1 MARAFADRTIASMG
15 RSQPGSAT
23 LHVTHHG
30 FARSALGRDHI
41 TRCWRAAIVVAML
54 IIVGTANSADV
65 PPMLSSEQMNA
76 SEIELALQ
84 KLNVLGRVLYIA
96 AHPDDENTNLMALWS
111 NGSLYDAAYLSITRG
126 DGGQNL
132 IGPELREGL
141 GVIRTEELLAARR
154 IDHANQFFSR
164 AIDFGFSKTAEE
176 ALRFWNHEKILSDVV
191 WVVRK
196 FRPDVMVA
204 RFSPEDQLTHGHHTA
219 SAAPAVEAFP
229 AAGYPNRFPGQ
240 LAFVKPWQPTRLVWN
255 TSPFFFSNR
264 NLPFDP
270 TGLTVFEAGGYNAL
284 LGKAYTEI
292 AATSL
297 SMHKSQGVGSP
308 PRRGARKEYFKLLE
322 GQPMTSSLFEGI
334 DTTWSRVANSEST
347 ATQIRQ
353 IISEFHPADPAASVP
368 ELLQL
373 RQAMSGIKDHSWVP
387 EKKAELDGIIAACLG
402 LHVEASTTNEA
413 VTPGQT
419 ATIKL
424 EAINR
429 CNIPVILKESRFPL
443 SGDLMKIDAAL
454 PSNELVARDLSCKIP
469 ENTPYSQPYWLR
481 TPGTLGA
488 FAVDDQT
495 LVGLPENPPDLP
507 VEIVLQVNGQELR
520 YVEDTKYRMVDP
532 VAGELRRPLVIEPP
546 VFVKVANTVLVFVT
560 SQPKSVP
567 VHITAATGP
576 VKGELKLA
584 VPQGWGVYPAS
595 LPVDLKAADAETVA
609 TFTVKPPDQNSEGTL
624 RAIVSIDGRDYSFER
639 VRISYPHIGV
649 HTLMP
654 PAEARLVRADIREKG
669 DRIGYIPGAGDDV
682 PESLQQIGYSVKILS
697 ESDITAKN
705 LAQFS
710 AVVLGIRAY
719 NTQERI
725 GNWLPEL
732 FAYVKAGGVAVA
744 QYNTL
749 ADLKTEQLGPYPLEI
764 SRDRVTDENAE
775 VRILAPDHPLMTT
788 PNKITSKDFEGW
800 VQERGLYFP
809 KKWDSAW
816 TQILSCNDPKE
827 KPLDGGLLVAKFG
840 KGFFVYTSY
849 SWFRQL
855 PAGVPGAY
863 RLFANMLSLGK

>member
-1 MARAFADRTIASMG
+1 MALDGTFTT
-15 RSQPGSAT
+15 GSPT
-23 LHVTHHG
+23 L
-30 FARSALGRDHI
+30 RL
-41 TRCWRAAIVVAML
+41 TRQSISRCLRVAVAVAMIVVPR
-54 IIVGTANSADV
+54 TANSADA
-65 PPMLSSEQMNA
+65 PPLLSPEQMNGG
-76 SEIELALQ
+76 EIQLALQ

-96 AHPDDENTNLMALWS
+96 AHPDDENTNLMAFWA
-111 NGSLYDAAYLSITRG
+111 NGSLYETAYLSITRG

-132 IGPELREGL
+132 IGPELRERL

-154 IDHANQFFSR
+154 VDHGKQFFSR

-176 ALRFWNHEKILSDVV
+176 TMRIWNHDKILSDVV

-196 FRPDVMVA
+196 FRPDVIVT

-219 SAAPAVEAFP
+219 SSILAREAF
-229 AAGYPNRFPGQ
+229 AASGDPNRFPEQ
-240 LAFVKPWQPTRLVWN
+240 LAFVKPWRPARLVWN

-270 TGLTVFEAGGYNAL
+270 TGLTVLEAGGYNSL

-292 AATSL
+292 AAASL

-334 DTTWSRVANSEST
+334 DTSWSRVANSESI

-353 IISEFHPADPAASVP
+353 IISQFHPADPAASVP
-368 ELLQL
+368 ELLHL
-373 RQAMSGIKDHSWVP
+373 RQAMSGIKDDSWVP

-402 LHVEASTTNEA
+402 LHVEASTINEA
-413 VTPGQT
+413 VAPGQT

-429 CNIPVILKESRFPL
+429 CNVPVTLQEIRFPL
-443 SGDLMKIDAAL
+443 SGDSMKINAAL
-454 PSNELVARDLSCKIP
+454 TSNELVTRDLSCKIP
-469 ENTPYSQPYWLR
+469 ENTPFSQPYWLR
-481 TPGTLGA
+481 KSGTLGA

-507 VEIVLQVNGQELR
+507 VEIVLQVNGQVLR
-520 YVEDTKYRMVDP
+520 YTVDTKYRMVDP

-546 VFVKVANTVLVFVT
+546 VFAKVANSVLVFAT
-560 SQPKSVP
+560 NQPKSVA

-595 LPVDLKAADAETVA
+595 LPIDLKGADAEAIA
-609 TFTVKPPDQNSEGTL
+609 TFTVKPPDQDNEGTL
-624 RAIVSIDGRDYSFER
+624 RAIVSIDGRNYSFER

-697 ESDITAKN
+697 EPDITAKN

-710 AVVLGIRAY
+710 AVVLGVRAY
-719 NTQERI
+719 STQERI
-725 GNWLPEL
+725 ANWLPEL
-732 FAYVKAGGVAVA
+732 FAYVKAGGVAIA

-775 VRILAPDHPLMTT
+775 VRILAPDNPLMTT

-809 KKWDSAW
+809 KKWDPAW
-816 TQILSCNDPKE
+816 TQILSCNDSKE
-827 KPLDGGLLVAKFG
+827 KPLDGGLLVAKLG

>member
-1 MARAFADRTIASMG
+1 MIAL
-15 RSQPGSAT
+15 P
-23 LHVTHHG
+23 
-30 FARSALGRDHI
+30 
-41 TRCWRAAIVVAML
+41 C
-54 IIVGTANSADV
+54 TANSADA
-65 PPMLSSEQMNA
+65 PPLLSPEQWNA
-76 SEIELALQ
+76 GEIQLALQ

-96 AHPDDENTNLMALWS
+96 AHPDDENTNLMALWA
-111 NGSLYDAAYLSITRG
+111 NGSLYESAYLSITRG

-132 IGPELREGL
+132 IGPELRERL

-154 IDHANQFFSR
+154 LDHGKQFFSR

-176 ALRFWNHEKILSDVV
+176 TMRIWDHDKILSDVV

-196 FRPDVMVA
+196 FRPDVMVT

-219 SAAPAVEAFP
+219 SAILALEAFSV
-229 AAGYPNRFPGQ
+229 AGDPNRFPEQ
-240 LAFVKPWQPTRLVWN
+240 LAFVKPWRPTRLVWN

-270 TGLTVFEAGGYNAL
+270 TGLTVLEAGGYNPL

-292 AATSL
+292 AAASL

-322 GQPMTSSLFEGI
+322 GQPMTNSLFEGI
-334 DTTWSRVANSEST
+334 DTSWSRIANSESI
-347 ATQIRQ
+347 ATKIRQ
-353 IISEFHPADPAASVP
+353 IISQFHPGDPAASML
-368 ELLQL
+368 ELLKL
-373 RQAMSGIKDHSWVP
+373 RQAMSGIQDDSWVP
-387 EKKAELDGIIAACLG
+387 EKKAELDEIIAACLG
-402 LHVEASTTNEA
+402 LHVEASAANAT

-419 ATIKL
+419 VTIKL

-429 CNIPVILKESRFPL
+429 CGIPVTLQEVRLPNS
-443 SGDLMKIDAAL
+443 SDSMKTDVAL
-454 PSNELVARDLSCKIP
+454 PSNELVTKELSCRIP

-481 TPGTLGA
+481 KPGTVGA
-488 FAVDDQT
+488 FSVDDQK
-495 LVGLPENPPDLP
+495 LIGLPENPPDLP

-520 YVEDTKYRMVDP
+520 YVVDTKYRTVDP
-532 VAGELRRPLVIEPP
+532 VAGELRRQLVIAPP
-546 VFVKVANTVLVFVT
+546 AFVNVADSVLVFPT
-560 SQPKSVP
+560 NQPKPVSVR
-567 VHITAATGP
+567 VTAATGP
-576 VKGELKLA
+576 VKAELKLA
-584 VPQGWGVYPAS
+584 VPQGWGVDPAS
-595 LPVDLKAADAETVA
+595 VPIDLKGADAETTA
-609 TFTVKPPDQNSEGTL
+609 MFTVKPPDQNSEGNL

-649 HTLMP
+649 QTLMP
-654 PAEARLVRADIREKG
+654 PAEAKLIRADIRTKG
-669 DRIGYIPGAGDDV
+669 DRIAYIPGAGDDV

-697 ESDITAKN
+697 EADITARN

-725 GNWLPEL
+725 SNWLPQL
-732 FAYVKAGGVAVA
+732 FAYVKAGGIVIA

-749 ADLKTEQLGPYPLEI
+749 ADLKSEQLGPYPLEI

-775 VRILAPDHPLMTT
+775 VRILAPNHPLMTT
-788 PNKITSKDFEGW
+788 PNKITPKDFEGW

-809 KKWDSAW
+809 KKWDPAW

-827 KPLDGGLLVAKFG
+827 KPLDGGLLVAKSG

-863 RLFANMLSLGK
+863 RLFANMLSLGR

>member
-1 MARAFADRTIASMG
+1 MG
-15 RSQPGSAT
+15 RSPESAP
-23 LHVTHHG
+23 LRVMHQ
-30 FARSALGRDHI
+30 SI
-41 TRCWRAAIVVAML
+41 KRCWRLAVVVAMFA
-54 IIVGTANSADV
+54 VAGTANSADA
-65 PPMLSSEQMNA
+65 PPLLSSEQM
-76 SEIELALQ
+76 SGGEIELALQ

-111 NGSLYDAAYLSITRG
+111 NGSLYETAYLSITRG

-132 IGPELREGL
+132 IGPELRERL

-154 IDHANQFFSR
+154 IDHGKQFFSR

-176 ALRFWNHEKILSDVV
+176 TMHIWDHDKILSDVV
-191 WVVRK
+191 WVIRK
-196 FRPDVMVA
+196 FRPDVIVT

-219 SAAPAVEAFP
+219 SAILAREAFS
-229 AAGYPNRFPGQ
+229 AAADPKRFPDQ
-240 LAFVKPWQPTRLVWN
+240 LTFVKPWQATRLVWN

-270 TGLTVFEAGGYNAL
+270 TGLTVLEAGGYNPL

-292 AATSL
+292 AAASL

-308 PRRGARKEYFKLLE
+308 PRRGARKEYFKPLE
-322 GQPMTSSLFEGI
+322 GAPMTSSLFEGI
-334 DTTWSRVANSEST
+334 DTSWSRIPHSESI
-347 ATQIRQ
+347 ASQIRQ
-353 IISEFHPADPAASVP
+353 IISQFNPADPAAAVP
-368 ELLQL
+368 ELFKL
-373 RQAMSGIKDHSWVP
+373 RQAMSGVKDDSWVP
-387 EKKAELDGIIAACLG
+387 EKKAELDEIIAACLG
-402 LHVEASTTNEA
+402 LHVEASTTNET

-419 ATIKL
+419 TTIKL
-424 EAINR
+424 AAINR
-429 CNIPVILKESRFPL
+429 CSIPVMLQEVRFPN
-443 SGDLMKIDAAL
+443 SGDSMKIDAAL
-454 PSNELVARDLSCKIP
+454 PSNELFTKELSCKIP
-469 ENTPYSQPYWLR
+469 ENTSYSEPYWLR
-481 TPGTLGA
+481 KPGTLGA

-495 LVGLPENPPDLP
+495 LIGLPENTPELP
-507 VEIVLQVNGQELR
+507 IEIMLQVNGEELR
-520 YVEDTKYRMVDP
+520 YTLDTKYSTVDP
-532 VAGELRRPLVIEPP
+532 VAGELRRSLVIAPP
-546 VFVKVANTVLVFVT
+546 AFVKVADNVLVFAT
-560 SQPKSVP
+560 KQPKPVSVH
-567 VHITAATGP
+567 VTATTGP
-576 VKGELKLA
+576 VKGQLKLA
-584 VPQGWGVYPAS
+584 VPQGWEVDPAFV
-595 LPVDLKAADAETVA
+595 PIDLKGANAAMVA
-609 TFTVKPPDQNSEGTL
+609 TFTVKPPDQNSEGIL
-624 RAIVSIDGRDYSFER
+624 RGIVSIEGRDYSFER

-654 PAEARLVRADIREKG
+654 PAEVKLVRADIRKKG
-669 DRIGYIPGAGDDV
+669 DRIGYIPGAGDDI
-682 PESLQQIGYSVKILS
+682 PESLRQIGYSVKILS
-697 ESDITAKN
+697 ESDITAEN
-705 LAQFS
+705 LEQFS

-725 GNWLPEL
+725 SNWLPEL
-732 FAYVKAGGVAVA
+732 FAYANAGGVVIA

-775 VRILAPDHPLMTT
+775 VRFLAPNHPLMTT

-809 KKWDSAW
+809 KKWDPAW

-827 KPLDGGLLVAKFG
+827 KPLDGGLLVATFG
-840 KGFFVYTSY
+840 KGYFIYTSY